1 MMSKIDELVR
11 ARVDAEMAAKQEEAN
26 RVQAN
31 QPSEQQESAKS
42 DSSAPDYDVELY
54 RE

>member
-11 ARVDAEMAAKQEEAN
+11 ARVDAEMAAKQDEAN
-26 RVQAN
+26 RVQAS
-31 QPSEQQESAKS
+31 QPSEQRESAKS
-42 DSSAPDYDVELY
+42 DSSAPDYDVEKY